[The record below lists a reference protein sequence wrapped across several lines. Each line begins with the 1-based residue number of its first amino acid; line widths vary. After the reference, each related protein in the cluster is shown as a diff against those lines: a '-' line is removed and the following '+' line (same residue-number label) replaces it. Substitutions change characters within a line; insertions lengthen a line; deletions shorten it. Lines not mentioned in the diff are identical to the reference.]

1 MLSVSFGLTD
11 EQKMLAEFFDDKFN
25 SLPASVAHAAKTAEL
40 STEDFL
46 AMDLIGN
53 KVKLAVVLLNRWVE
67 TILVS
72 VALAWLKYDTSY
84 QKSFFLLVG
93 SPTTKVWKPLLQ
105 LERIMKVVG
114 SILLH

>member
-1 MLSVSFGLTD
+1 MLDVSFGLTD

-53 KVKLAVVLLNRWVE
+53 KVKLAVVLLNR
-67 TILVS
+67 
-72 VALAWLKYDTSY
+72 
-84 QKSFFLLVG
+84 
-93 SPTTKVWKPLLQ
+93 
-105 LERIMKVVG
+105 
-114 SILLH
+114 